1 MNTNLNNFA
10 FSTMQFYEM
19 VLIVAAFLIG
29 YRIAG
34 RLFGIAR
41 AVVIFQLMLFMIVGV
56 VVSLQCGV
64 KLTHPVEAV
73 LSVCLGGLVA
83 AGQTYWRKKKSSD
96 QQREIELKLRNKQ
109 LEESRLL
116 LVKNDE
122 MDRRLLAADLHDQ
135 ILNDLKI
142 AMKHL
147 SEYRQT
153 KEESKADRLTLQLN
167 QTMSDIREL
176 MDNLNPVMLEC
187 FGLRAGLEDCAESF
201 ARRGGFK
208 VDFVCDVDEEKLNG
222 LQPVEQQLLF
232 RLVQESLT
240 NIYKH
245 ALAKNV
251 SVRVSEENQLL
262 SIQVT
267 DDGVGLAEKSEKTSR
282 GLKYMHLR
290 AGLIGAS
297 VKWTSPYE
305 GKGTRVEILLPHATT
320 P

>member
-1 MNTNLNNFA
+1 MNTNFDITA
-10 FSTMQFYEM
+10 MHPWEM
-19 VLIVAAFLIG
+19 VLIALAFLVG
-29 YRIAG
+29 YRLSI
-34 RLFGIAR
+34 RLYGIAR
-41 AVVIFQLMLFMIVGV
+41 GIVVYQLMLLATVGV
-56 VVSLQCGV
+56 VLSLESGL
-64 KLTHPVEAV
+64 KLTHPIEAIF
-73 LSVCLGGLVA
+73 SICLGSIVGA
-83 AGQTYWRKKKSSD
+83 AQTHWQKKKSID
-96 QQREIELKLRNKQ
+96 QTKDIELKLRNKQ

-147 SEYRQT
+147 SEYRNS
-153 KEESKADRLTLQLN
+153 KDESTADRLTLQLN

-208 VDFVCDVDEEKLNG
+208 VDFVCDVSEEKLND
-222 LQPVEQQLLF
+222 LQPVEQQLLY

-251 SVRVSEENQLL
+251 SLKVSEDNQLL
-262 SIQVT
+262 TIQVT
-267 DDGVGLAEKSEKTSR
+267 DDGIGISEKSEKTSR

-297 VKWTSPYE
+297 VKWTSPFE
-305 GKGTRVEILLPHATT
+305 GKGTRVEIFLPHATS